1 MFMLTRTRRLAISVA
16 MTAVLLTSLA
26 ACGHTTAS
34 GPGGASPSSPPPA
47 TAASP
52 GASATTSPPRASA
65 ADQLTGFFT
74 AAAAAD
80 ARLKHV
86 ASLVNSGIGST
97 TMSFPPATLAALNEL
112 DTTAA
117 ARAIPGGMPAELL
130 RRVLLVYSDLES
142 RTCAFN
148 GILRQPHITVPVNS
162 EEGREILSCLRNG
175 APAAARFGAD
185 LAAVR
190 SLARATQ
197 PLVAAAP
204 DSRAA
209 AEVGIRVAAINSV
222 NSGCESCGGFVS
234 TSLWPISWR
243 PENDPAAGRSDGT
256 INGVPFR
263 ADYQAGHGWQVVL
276 WAC

>member
-1 MFMLTRTRRLAISVA
+1 MFARRRHLAISIS
-16 MTAVLLTSLA
+16 MTAVLVTSLA

-34 GPGGASPSSPPPA
+34 GPGGASPSSPAPA
-47 TAASP
+47 TEASP
-52 GASATTSPPRASA
+52 GAPATTSPPRATA
-65 ADQLTGFFT
+65 ADQLTGFFA

-80 ARLKHV
+80 VRLKHAAV
-86 ASLVNSGIGST
+86 LVNSGIGST
-97 TMSFPPATLAALNEL
+97 TMSFPPATRAALDQL

-148 GILRQPHITVPVNS
+148 GILRQTHSTVPVNS
-162 EEGREILSCLRNG
+162 EEGREILSCLHNG

-185 LAAVR
+185 LAAAR
-190 SLARATQ
+190 SLAQATQ
-197 PLVAAAP
+197 PLAVAAA

-209 AEVGIRVAAINSV
+209 AEVAIRIAAINGV
-222 NSGCESCGGFVS
+222 NSGCDSCGGFVS
-234 TSLWPISWR
+234 TSLWPISWQ
-243 PENDPAAGRSDGT
+243 PAYDPVSGRSDGT
-256 INGVPFR
+256 INGVRFR
-263 ADYQAGHGWQVVL
+263 ADYRAGHGWQVVL

>member
-1 MFMLTRTRRLAISVA
+1 
-16 MTAVLLTSLA
+16 MTAVLVTSLA

-34 GPGGASPSSPPPA
+34 GPGGASPSSPAPA
-47 TAASP
+47 TEASP
-52 GASATTSPPRASA
+52 GAPATTSPPRATA
-65 ADQLTGFFT
+65 ADQLTGFFA

-80 ARLKHV
+80 VRLKHAAV
-86 ASLVNSGIGST
+86 LVNSGIGST
-97 TMSFPPATLAALNEL
+97 TMSFPPATRAALDQL

-148 GILRQPHITVPVNS
+148 GILRQTHSTVPVNS
-162 EEGREILSCLRNG
+162 EEGREILSCLHNG

-185 LAAVR
+185 LAAAR
-190 SLARATQ
+190 SLAQATQ
-197 PLVAAAP
+197 PLAVAAA

-209 AEVGIRVAAINSV
+209 AEVAIRIAAINGV
-222 NSGCESCGGFVS
+222 NSGCDSCGGFVS
-234 TSLWPISWR
+234 TSLWPISWQ
-243 PENDPAAGRSDGT
+243 PAYDPVSGRSDGT
-256 INGVPFR
+256 INGVRFR
-263 ADYQAGHGWQVVL
+263 ADYRAGHGWQVVL